1 MMTLLV
7 LLAWGKSFWF
17 SAEKAL
23 SCSRVVAM
31 PRWLWDGIELVER
44 LLFEEASFDRGDDDD
59 DDDDDGDEDD
69 ELDEG
74 GDDEET
80 DDDVD
85 EREEFDALWVA
96 DVVVAPDDV
105 ERMLE

>member
-59 DDDDDGDEDD
+59 DDGDEDD